1 VPPYRLLTRA
11 LAGVV
16 TDRVPPGLVQVA
28 VLLGV
33 LTPVVGSLSGPGVA
47 MTAATAESPAYY
59 LTGTAQAAV
68 LACLVLV
75 WLVPSAALVL
85 TAAGAGVCGL
95 APDGLAGPSWLWLAA
110 AVPLGVLAVADQL
123 LAVRRR
129 ALARAVL
136 RDGTSTVTL
145 PPVHPAVRAGLLRTG
160 WGRGALGVLL
170 LAAGAAA
177 SVLLVHDHVSATR
190 FRAGAQTA
198 AGVVER
204 VTEDGTSMSVR
215 VDDGAFDSPVNYQ
228 ERAPGDAVLL
238 RYDPATGRA
247 EAVDD
252 VFDAS
257 TALVPVVGCGLT
269 GWLLLAQVRRRR
281 ARLAALLDEPQ
292 PAVVALAHGA
302 PRAGGALLTPVDDVT
317 HLLATAPALVPVAGP
332 SLVLV
337 LPDEPDEPDEPDD
350 DLDAFDEVT
359 DNPQG
364 HKAWDLADDA
374 WHRDDDEE
382 DDDEHRVLVSELSDA
397 ELLDLARELGA
408 DDDEPSDEHDPFRP
422 PAGDPVRAAGVP
434 VVLMGLAGDDAPVA
448 VGVGPDVY
456 VSLRPLRPPR
466 WRWPRRVAVA
476 ERPGAW
482 QAFADGRDRA
492 VEQLGRRTGRWLP
505 WVALLPAGWG
515 LRAAARWGDATWS
528 MAGAV
533 LGLVALAWSVSVWGQ
548 PRVDLRPR
556 GLRVRGFLR
565 DTQVP
570 WERVTGTAADDD
582 SLVVRYDDD
591 QPGGDAVVVPLGG
604 GGLPLT
610 RDGAAPAEVRARI
623 EGRAAAAR
631 AVPLC
636 TPHGAVPPVERPVTV
651 SLLAATAW
659 LVVCVVAVAGA

>member
-1 VPPYRLLTRA
+1 MPPYRLLTRA

-28 VLLGV
+28 VLLSV
-33 LTPVVGSLSGPGVA
+33 LTPVVGSLSGTGVA
-47 MTAATAESPAYY
+47 VPAATAESLPYY

-75 WLVPSAALVL
+75 WLVPSTALVL
-85 TAAGAGVCGL
+85 TAAGTAVCGL
-95 APDGLAGPSWLWLAA
+95 APDALAGPSGLWLAA
-110 AVPLGVLAVADQL
+110 AAPLGVLAVADQL

-136 RDGTSTVTL
+136 RDGSSTVTL
-145 PPVHPAVRAGLLRTG
+145 PPVHPAVRADLLRTG

-170 LAAGAAA
+170 LAAGLAAT
-177 SVLLVHDHVSATR
+177 VLLVHDHVAATR
-190 FRAGAQTA
+190 FRAGAETA
-198 AGVVER
+198 AGVVDR
-204 VTEDGTSMSVR
+204 VTEDGLSMSVR
-215 VDDGAFDSPVNYQ
+215 VDEGAFDAPVNYQ
-228 ERAPGDAVLL
+228 ERSPGDAVRL
-238 RYDPATGRA
+238 RFDPVTGRA

-257 TALVPVVGCGLT
+257 TALIPVVGCGLT
-269 GWLLLAQVRRRR
+269 GGLLLVQVRRRR

-332 SLVLV
+332 ALVLV
-337 LPDEPDEPDEPDD
+337 VPDD
-350 DLDAFDEVT
+350 DPDDDPDDGRDDFDDVT

-364 HKAWDLADDA
+364 HKAWDVAADA
-374 WHRDDDEE
+374 WHREDE

-397 ELLDLARELGA
+397 ELLDLAREVGA
-408 DDDEPSDEHDPFRP
+408 DDEPPGEHDPFRP

-482 QAFADGRDRA
+482 RAFADSRDRA
-492 VEQLGRRTGRWLP
+492 VEQLGRRAGRWLP

-515 LRAAARWGDATWS
+515 LRGMARWGDATWWTA
-528 MAGAV
+528 AGLV

-548 PRVDLRPR
+548 PRVDLSPR
-556 GLRVRGFLR
+556 GLRVRGFLL
-565 DTQVP
+565 DTLVP
-570 WERVTGTAADDD
+570 WRRVTGTAADDEA
-582 SLVVRYDDD
+582 LVVRYDDD
-591 QPGGDAVVVPLGG
+591 EPGGNAMLVPLGG

-610 RDGAAPAEVRARI
+610 RDGATPAEIRARI

-631 AVPLC
+631 AEPLR
-636 TPHGAVPPVERPVTV
+636 TPHGAVPPVERRPTVPV
-651 SLLAATAW
+651 LAALAW